1 VVIGTRLKGGDIYKV
16 MSIEGSYTSG
26 TGIKKVYKGEKMKK
40 KLFLIVSLLVIAI
53 AVILPAAVF
62 ADEPAKNYNESATTS
77 TVTPGGPVYLYPV
90 FYGLDNIF
98 TYRVKAHNGSYI
110 GVSTLDCCIPGD
122 WWRAN
127 ITVYSGSTPKIS
139 GTTCCYVDLTWS
151 AEVIVPDQDSQDTMQ
166 ALLTVTC
173 GNNIPGSTDPGYSW
187 PAGMTVKITSDASS
201 IDVIPVPSI

>member
-1 VVIGTRLKGGDIYKV
+1 
-16 MSIEGSYTSG
+16 MSIENSYTSG

-40 KLFLIVSLLVIAI
+40 KLLLIVSLLVIAI

-62 ADEPAKNYNESATTS
+62 ADEPASNNFPAGATTS
-77 TVTPGGPVYLYPV
+77 SVGSTSPVYLNLA
-90 FYGLDNIF
+90 FYSLDDIF

-151 AEVIVPDQDSQDTMQ
+151 AAVIVPDQDSQDTMQ
-166 ALLTVTC
+166 ALLTVTAAN
-173 GNNIPGSTDPGYSW
+173 GIPGGL